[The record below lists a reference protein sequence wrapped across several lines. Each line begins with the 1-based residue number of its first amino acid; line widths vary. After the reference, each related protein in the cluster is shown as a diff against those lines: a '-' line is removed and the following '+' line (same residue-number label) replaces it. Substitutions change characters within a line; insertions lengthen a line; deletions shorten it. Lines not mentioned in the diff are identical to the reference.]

1 MTEVDNTDVRP
12 DQDAE
17 AWLSRSVRLLIVSH
31 LLVMLTKSCSKCKVK
46 CNRCYLWLE
55 SQGKFMEISYCLQHV
70 SCSKNKQIS
79 HSSEAAF
86 SSRVSYHKWNYVQ
99 NIYHQLHQRNALG
112 NELSL

>member
-17 AWLSRSVRLLIVSH
+17 AWLSRSVRLLIVSR

-70 SCSKNKQIS
+70 SCSKINKYLTAVRLRYPHEYHTIS
-79 HSSEAAF
+79 GITCRTF
-86 SSRVSYHKWNYVQ
+86 IINY
-99 NIYHQLHQRNALG
+99 I
-112 NELSL
+112 NETR